1 MEKPDNPI
9 QFIIDHLSNT
19 YPESVM
25 RGAPTQD
32 ESVATSLLTSKNE
45 SKSSALDFS
54 DDDEYDDSDDDIS
67 DMQSIPMA
75 RRTRRRTAVSAA
87 PLDMAALKSED
98 AKVFEKP
105 PLIAA
110 GIRNILTKNVLFQ
123 HLDDEQ
129 LTTVVNAFIPMEFK
143 R

>member
-1 MEKPDNPI
+1 
-9 QFIIDHLSNT
+9 
-19 YPESVM
+19 M

-123 HLDDEQ
+123 HLDVEQ